1 MKKLLIALMVLALMA
16 GFVYA
21 EADRTITHKMKVVA
35 AANTVVSAQGT
46 VLYRVTGYASSS
58 NAVYGIYDA
67 ATLGTCTATTVK
79 VEGGEAT
86 QYDSL
91 TTIDFGKE
99 GIPLDTGLSIV
110 TTTAT
115 VVVEYL

>member
-1 MKKLLIALMVLALMA
+1 MKKFIAVLMVLALMA
-16 GFVYA
+16 GFAFA
-21 EADRTITHKMKVVA
+21 EADRTIKHKAYVVA
-35 AANTVVSAQGT
+35 AANTVVLTQGT
-46 VLYRVTGYASSS
+46 VLYKVTGYASSA

-79 VEGGEAT
+79 VEGGEAS

-91 TTIDFGKE
+91 TPLDFGPE
-99 GIPLDTGLSIV
+99 GLPFDTGLSIV
-110 TTTAT
+110 TGTAT